1 MPGAPLD
8 AVHLAAPA
16 REAGSSGTHAAMASG
31 DTVSATPATNATDA
45 TDATDATVLPPALA
59 RSPARMFMDQAEE
72 DERRLRAL
80 VTLRKP
86 NIAFAMLAAR
96 VMRPETELVGVD
108 DPELARRCQDAW
120 LKLFQEATS
129 SDGARQELR
138 DTLDAHLTGKPP
150 PIPKSWS
157 TRAEEDEIEEW
168 YEVAAH
174 ETWKDELGPDV
185 STARRTC
192 ASTRA
197 RGSEESLPDKRRL
210 VDTGPFMEQYSRTT
224 AVLEGRADGSADP
237 VPKVRREHEC
247 PVQAWRQLLQDAPHK
262 GFFAFEI
269 ARLKLEDEERWAR
282 LEAMPLDKVDELLF
296 ALIDECGPT
305 QFELPWYGVD
315 PLGRAKR
322 VLLELFAGAGDG
334 NAVRAV
340 FDKAV
345 ETEKVWKVI
354 QGGVLFRGGHAR
366 RLQAKLDAHRY
377 DCTSDKFA
385 AYLFCNRAGHWE
397 AAALGLQTFPW
408 EGHFKSYNITPV
420 ELHDPTPEDPWGEKE
435 LGLFY
440 SIVDD
445 VRDQLAAGKIAVVAC
460 MMGKNRSKAVLHALN
475 PTPANE
481 PTCDSMRRAA
491 EGYRKG
497 KDMKIVP
504 LKPER
509 ATGKRGR

>member
-1 MPGAPLD
+1 
-8 AVHLAAPA
+8 
-16 REAGSSGTHAAMASG
+16 MASA
-31 DTVSATPATNATDA
+31 DTISATAATNATSAIGAIDANDA
-45 TDATDATVLPPALA
+45 TTLPPPVV
-59 RSPARMFMDQAEE
+59 RSPARMFMDQPEE
-72 DERRLRAL
+72 DERRLRVL

-86 NIAFAMLAAR
+86 NLAFAMLAAR
-96 VMRPETELVGVD
+96 TLRPETQLVGVD
-108 DPELARRCQDAW
+108 DPELARRCQNAW

-157 TRAEEDEIEEW
+157 MLAEETEIEEW

-185 STARRTC
+185 STARRDLCVDTC
-192 ASTRA
+192 CTDL
-197 RGSEESLPDKRRL
+197 EKESFYSDKRRL

-224 AVLEGRADGSADP
+224 AELEGRADGSADP

-269 ARLKLEDEERWAR
+269 AKLKLEDEERWAS

-305 QFELPWYGVD
+305 QFELDWYGED
-315 PLGRAKR
+315 PRARAKR
-322 VLLELFAGAGDG
+322 VILELFAGAGDG
-334 NAVRAV
+334 NAVRAT
-340 FDKAV
+340 FDNAV
-345 ETEKVWKVI
+345 EAHKVWKII

-366 RLQAKLDAHRY
+366 RLTAKLDAHRY
-377 DCTSDKFA
+377 DCRSDKFA
-385 AYLFCNRAGHWE
+385 AYLFCNREGKWE

-408 EGHFKSYNITPV
+408 VGHFASYNITPV
-420 ELHDPTPEDPWGEKE
+420 ELHDPTPDKPWGKE
-435 LGLFY
+435 ELKVFY

-445 VRDQLAAGKIAVVAC
+445 VRNTLAAGKIAVVAC

-475 PTPANE
+475 PTPENE

-497 KDMKIVP
+497 KDMEIVP

>member
-1 MPGAPLD
+1 
-8 AVHLAAPA
+8 
-16 REAGSSGTHAAMASG
+16 MASA
-31 DTVSATPATNATDA
+31 DTISATAATNATGA
-45 TDATDATVLPPALA
+45 TDANAATTLPPPVV
-59 RSPARMFMDQAEE
+59 RSLARMFMDQAEE

-96 VMRPETELVGVD
+96 VMRPETQLVGVD

-120 LKLFQEATS
+120 LTLFQEAVS

-157 TRAEEDEIEEW
+157 WLAEEAEIEEW

-185 STARRTC
+185 STARRDLCVDTC
-192 ASTRA
+192 CTDL
-197 RGSEESLPDKRRL
+197 EKESFYSDKRRL
-210 VDTGPFMEQYSRTT
+210 VDTGPFMEQYSRTV

-247 PVQAWRQLLQDAPHK
+247 PVQAWRQLLQDAPDK

-305 QFELPWYGVD
+305 QFELPWYSED
-315 PLGRAKR
+315 PRDRAKR

-334 NAVRAV
+334 NAVRAA
-340 FDKAV
+340 FDKAA

-377 DCTSDKFA
+377 NCTSDKFA

-475 PTPANE
+475 PAPENE

-504 LKPER
+504 LKPEM
-509 ATGKRGR
+509 AIGKRRR

>member
-1 MPGAPLD
+1 
-8 AVHLAAPA
+8 
-16 REAGSSGTHAAMASG
+16 MASV
-31 DTVSATPATNATDA
+31 DTVSAAPATDA
-45 TDATDATVLPPALA
+45 TNANDATNATVLPPALA
-59 RSPARMFMDQAEE
+59 RSPKRLFMDQAEE

-96 VMRPETELVGVD
+96 VMRPETGLVGVD

-120 LKLFQEATS
+120 LKLFQEAAS

-157 TRAEEDEIEEW
+157 MLAEEAELNEW
-168 YEVAAH
+168 YEDAAF
-174 ETWKDELGPDV
+174 EAIKDITPFFVNKVPEVKGQQIVDEH
-185 STARRTC
+185 C
-192 ASTRA
+192 AFLA
-197 RGSEESLPDKRRL
+197 KESFYPDKRRV
-210 VDTGPFMEQYSRTT
+210 VDTRPFMDEYGHQLSENGDRPPD
-224 AVLEGRADGSADP
+224 APPAP
-237 VPKVRREHEC
+237 RREHEDV
-247 PVQAWRQLLQDAPHK
+247 VQAWRQLFQNTRPGVVDGALL
-262 GFFAFEI
+262 GFERAK
-269 ARLKLEDEERWAR
+269 LKLEDEERWAS

-315 PLGRAKR
+315 PLDRAKR
-322 VLLELFAGAGDG
+322 VILELFAGAGDG
-334 NAVRAV
+334 NAVRAA

-366 RLQAKLDAHRY
+366 QLQAKLDAHRY
-377 DCTSDKFA
+377 DCMSDQFA

-420 ELHDPTPEDPWGEKE
+420 LLHDPTPDKPWGEKE
-435 LGLFY
+435 LEVFY

-497 KDMKIVP
+497 KDLSIVP

>member
-1 MPGAPLD
+1 
-8 AVHLAAPA
+8 
-16 REAGSSGTHAAMASG
+16 MASA
-31 DTVSATPATNATDA
+31 DTVSAAAATNATNATDGNA
-45 TDATDATVLPPALA
+45 TTTLPPAVA

-86 NIAFAMLAAR
+86 NLAFAMLAAR
-96 VMRPETELVGVD
+96 ALRPETQLVGVD
-108 DPELARRCQDAW
+108 DPELARRCQNAW
-120 LKLFQEATS
+120 LTLFQEAAS

-157 TRAEEDEIEEW
+157 MLAEEAEIEEW
-168 YEVAAH
+168 YEDTAY
-174 ETWKDELGPDV
+174 ETWKDELGPNV
-185 STARRTC
+185 STARRDWCVDMCCTDL
-192 ASTRA
+192 
-197 RGSEESLPDKRRL
+197 EQESFYSDKRRF
-210 VDTGPFMEQYSRTT
+210 VDTGPFMEQYGRTL
-224 AVLEGRADGSADP
+224 AVLEGRADGLADP

-247 PVQAWRQLLQDAPHK
+247 PVQAWRQLLQDPPHK

-269 ARLKLEDEERWAR
+269 AKLKLEDEKRWAR
-282 LEAMPLDKVDELLF
+282 LEAMPLDEVDALLF
-296 ALIDECGPT
+296 ALIDAHGPT
-305 QFELPWYGVD
+305 QFELEWYGED
-315 PLGRAKR
+315 ARDRAKR
-322 VLLELFAGAGDG
+322 VVLELFAGAEDG
-334 NAVRAV
+334 NAVRAC
-340 FDKAV
+340 FDHAV
-345 ETEKVWKVI
+345 DADEVWKVI

-377 DCTSDKFA
+377 HCTSDKFA
-385 AYLFCNRAGHWE
+385 AYLFCNRNGEWE

-408 EGHFKSYNITPV
+408 VGHFKSYNIMPV
-420 ELHDPTPEDPWGEKE
+420 LLHDPTPEHPWREEE

-445 VRDQLAAGKIAVVAC
+445 VREQLAAGKIAVVAC
-460 MMGKNRSKAVLHALN
+460 MMGKNRSKAVLYALN

-481 PTCDSMRRAA
+481 PTCDSMQRAA

-497 KDMKIVP
+497 KDMSIVP